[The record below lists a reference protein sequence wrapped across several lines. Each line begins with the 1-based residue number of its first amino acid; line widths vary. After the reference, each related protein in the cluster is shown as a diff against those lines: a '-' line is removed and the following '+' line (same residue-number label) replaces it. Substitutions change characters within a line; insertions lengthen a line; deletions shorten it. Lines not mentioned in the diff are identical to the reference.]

1 MNNPL
6 SVWLLILVF
15 GMLPSR
21 SWTEEMRGDSESS
34 VSITQFLDPVDGM
47 SDATWAVRRA
57 LAYCKEKGIRKLI
70 FPKGVYH
77 FQPRHADERL
87 LYISNNDSGVK
98 RVAFL
103 LEGFQKFEI
112 DGQGAQFVF
121 RGYLLPFYIAKS
133 EGMLLKGFSVDFER
147 SFQSEG
153 RILEVGDGSVDVE
166 FGEAFPYKVKEGAL
180 RFYGKGDD
188 SQTEYPASLMLE
200 FDPVRKETAFMAQ
213 DYYLGS
219 PAIQAEEIAPGRVRV
234 KVPKVRATPGNVF
247 VFGPSQRLVPGITI
261 EDSREITI
269 KDVTLHNSGGMGV
282 IAQRS
287 GDILIDKLVVTP
299 SQGRI
304 LSTTADATHFV
315 NCYGKVS
322 LINGRFENQM
332 DDATNIHGVY
342 VRVTRILSPTELEVQ
357 LVHWQQAGFDFL
369 HPGLKVELVSKDS
382 LITLGEARVKSALR
396 LNSIYT
402 RVELD
407 QPIPQEV
414 KVNDVLADSEH
425 YPEVLVRGC
434 TIRGNRARGMLMAS
448 RGRTMIENNVFHSP
462 GAAILL
468 EGDGSYWFEQAGVRD
483 LTIRGNTFDNCN
495 FGVWGHSTIEVGA
508 GIKPEQRA
516 GSRYNRNITIEN
528 NTFRSFDDTPL
539 VSAYCVDGLRFRG
552 NRIEKTTEY
561 PAYRTQQKRFVI
573 SDSDNIDIAE

>member
-1 MNNPL
+1 MNKPL
-6 SVWLLILVF
+6 SVWLLVLVF
-15 GMLPSR
+15 VMLPSR
-21 SWTEEMRGDSESS
+21 SWTEEVRGNAESS

-47 SDATWAVRRA
+47 SEATWAVRRA
-57 LAYCKEKGIRKLI
+57 LTYCKEKGIRKLV

-77 FQPRHADERL
+77 FKPQCAEERL
-87 LYISNNDSGVK
+87 LYISNNDGGVK

-103 LEGFQKFEI
+103 VEGFQDFEI
-112 DGQGAQFVF
+112 EGKDARFVF
-121 RGYLLPFYIAKS
+121 QGYLLPFYIARS
-133 EGMLLKGFSVDFER
+133 EGIVLKGFSVDFER

-166 FGEAFPYKVKEGAL
+166 FGEAFPYKVKEGTL

-200 FDPVRKETAFMAQ
+200 FDPVRRETAFMAQ

-219 PAIQAEEIAPGRVRV
+219 SAIRAEEIAPGRVRV

-247 VFGPSQRLVPGITI
+247 VFSPSHRLVPGITI
-261 EDSREITI
+261 EDSRGIAI
-269 KDVTLHNSGGMGV
+269 QDVTLHNSGGMGV

-287 GDILIDKLVVTP
+287 GDILIDRLAVTP

-382 LITLGEARVKSALR
+382 LITLGEAKVKSALR

-516 GSRYNRNITIEN
+516 RSRYNRSITIEN
-528 NTFRSFDDTPL
+528 NTFRTFDDTPL

-573 SDSDNIDIAE
+573 SESENIDITE